1 MKDDSSECTRF
12 ALLNIIKLE
21 INMDNEPYM
30 QIPKLAQRQD
40 SFLDQMIDLYKVA
53 VKLGMYD
60 AAEKLKETWLD

>member
-1 MKDDSSECTRF
+1 
-12 ALLNIIKLE
+12 
-21 INMDNEPYM
+21 MDNEIYM

-53 VKLGMYD
+53 VNLGMYD